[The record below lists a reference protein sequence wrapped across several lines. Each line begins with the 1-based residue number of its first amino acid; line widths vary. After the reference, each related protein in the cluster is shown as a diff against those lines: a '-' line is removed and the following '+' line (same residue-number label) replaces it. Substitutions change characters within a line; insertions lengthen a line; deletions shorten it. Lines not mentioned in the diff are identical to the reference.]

1 MTCMLFG
8 LLFVQMVRV
17 FDITRPG
24 RDFESRPTSKTRKS
38 KHGQRCVCLGCPEF
52 GLPPVTF
59 ACGVVAGASFRLS
72 TSTVQVTGT

>member
-52 GLPPVTF
+52 GLPPVSSRLH
-59 ACGVVAGASFRLS
+59 VASLQGHHFVYPLR
-72 TSTVQVTGT
+72 QYE